1 MDSPVKLSIEAALSK
16 TLLCAD
22 LNSTELRRIAHSTR
36 EIYAKKGEILFHKG
50 EPCTGVHLVVS
61 GQLKLA
67 LVSSV
72 GKEKIVEL
80 LGAGQSYGE
89 DLLLAERPYGVY
101 GEALSDSL
109 LLHVSRQ
116 ALLPEIEAIP
126 ALARKMLNNAAN
138 RTHTLVD
145 DVEAYSLHSGKQRIV
160 GFLMHELDNEQAS
173 AALGGRPS
181 ILPAHKVRV
190 LRFARPGLT
199 AGTLFARPVSH
210 ELSRT
215 SAWIDQADGH
225 MLHHA
230 FPASTEAARRQ
241 IEAWFT
247 T

>member
-1 MDSPVKLSIEAALSK
+1 MDSPVKLDIEAALSK
-16 TLLCAD
+16 TLLCND
-22 LNSTELRRIAHSTR
+22 LNAAELRRIALSSR
-36 EIYAKKGEILFHKG
+36 EIHAKKGEILFHKG

-126 ALARKMLNNAAN
+126 ALARKMLNNAAS

-160 GFLMHELDNEQAS
+160 GFLMHELGHEQAP
-173 AALGGRPS
+173 ATDAVLH
-181 ILPAHKVRV
+181 LPAHKGVIASR
-190 LRFARPGLT
+190 LNLT
-199 AGTLFARPVSH
+199 QEHFSRLLH
-210 ELSRT
+210 ELQELGL
-215 SAWIDQADGH
+215 IVVDGP
-225 MLHHA
+225 LIRISCLERLRA
-230 FPASTEAARRQ
+230 EFA
-241 IEAWFT
+241 
-247 T
+247 